1 MDLRCNKCGALNPAT
16 NRYCGQCGKQLERV
30 ATDSPKEFSREE
42 QNKTPEAAQNSRS
55 LPADIYLNPQISP
68 LAADRTDHPTHEAE
82 AHGEDQNGRK
92 TVQLP
97 GQLRIV
103 YENTNT
109 GVSGPSFLGLSDDNA
124 PEYYGEEIEAPSHL
138 WRNIA
143 LCVLGVAVIAAAL
156 EWRSIRDIG
165 LRQWGRASAL
175 VGSLKVEL
183 HKIGVPKP
191 PAFATNSTRTDLG
204 TPAAAAKPGAPQSI
218 EPSPVETSRNANHT
232 PTVQATG
239 NPPNSAHPDTPKKS
253 AAGATAPHA
262 MGTRASTFAENQSPA
277 TADQHL
283 KPSPSG
289 SVQAEHSVS
298 RAAALGIDEMNHAER
313 SSNAEERAMWLWRA
327 VGKGNSEA
335 PIALAKM
342 YEQGNGVVRSCDQA
356 QILLRLAAAKGSE
369 EAKLD
374 LRQIHCAPR

>member
-1 MDLRCNKCGALNPAT
+1 MRSTESRDQPLLWAMWETTGASGDRFAQGVFARRT
-16 NRYCGQCGKQLERV
+16 KQNAR
-30 ATDSPKEFSREE
+30 SR
-42 QNKTPEAAQNSRS
+42 TALGS

-68 LAADRTDHPTHEAE
+68 LDADRTDHPTHEAE

-103 YENTNT
+103 YENANT

-124 PEYYGEEIEAPSHL
+124 PEYYDEELEAPSHL

-191 PAFATNSTRTDLG
+191 PAFATNSTEPTWARLLQWPSRARRSRLNQARLK
-204 TPAAAAKPGAPQSI
+204 PAATRITRRPCKRQEI
-218 EPSPVETSRNANHT
+218 LRTLPV
-232 PTVQATG
+232 PTRPT
-239 NPPNSAHPDTPKKS
+239 KS
-253 AAGATAPHA
+253 ASGATAPHA
-262 MGTRASTFAENQSPA
+262 MGTRRAHLPRIGSPA
-277 TADQHL
+277 TANQHL
-283 KPSPSG
+283 KP
-289 SVQAEHSVS
+289 
-298 RAAALGIDEMNHAER
+298 
-313 SSNAEERAMWLWRA
+313 
-327 VGKGNSEA
+327 
-335 PIALAKM
+335 
-342 YEQGNGVVRSCDQA
+342 
-356 QILLRLAAAKGSE
+356 
-369 EAKLD
+369 
-374 LRQIHCAPR
+374 LRQAASKLSAAFREPQLSGPTR